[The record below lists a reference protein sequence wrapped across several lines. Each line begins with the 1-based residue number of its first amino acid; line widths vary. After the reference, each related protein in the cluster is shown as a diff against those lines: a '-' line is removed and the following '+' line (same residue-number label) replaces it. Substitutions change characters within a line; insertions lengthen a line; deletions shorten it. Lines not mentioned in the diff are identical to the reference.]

1 MRARAVVALS
11 VAGILVTGS
20 AALAVN
26 THVLNTA
33 PAGTGNANRILL
45 PSNTGNSP
53 APAVAISAKAVPNV
67 TPRVDGGTTA
77 PAPAKTVGKPES
89 GNHKGGRKT
98 GTVTKKS
105 NAGPAKSQPAGAAPF
120 QPDAGPGG
128 SHPEDTAGSQSDA
141 GPAVVSAQPGD
152 DKGGLGA
159 AMEPGDDKGKQGSGS
174 GPGDDGGGHG
184 SND

>member
-1 MRARAVVALS
+1 MKARAALALS

-26 THVLNTA
+26 THVLNTT

-53 APAVAISAKAVPNV
+53 APDAAISAKAVPNV
-67 TPRVDGGTTA
+67 APRVDGGTTA
-77 PAPAKTVGKPES
+77 PTPAKTVGKPES
-89 GNHKGGRKT
+89 ENHKGGRKA

-105 NAGPAKSQPAGAAPF
+105 DAGPAKSQPAGTAPA
-120 QPDAGPGG
+120 QPDAGPAG
-128 SHPEDTAGSQSDA
+128 SQPEGTAGSQTNAS
-141 GPAVVSAQPGD
+141 PAVLAARPGD

-159 AMEPGDDKGKQGSGS
+159 AMEPGDDKGKQRSAS
-174 GPGDDGGGHG
+174 EPGEDSGGHG
-184 SND
+184 SDD